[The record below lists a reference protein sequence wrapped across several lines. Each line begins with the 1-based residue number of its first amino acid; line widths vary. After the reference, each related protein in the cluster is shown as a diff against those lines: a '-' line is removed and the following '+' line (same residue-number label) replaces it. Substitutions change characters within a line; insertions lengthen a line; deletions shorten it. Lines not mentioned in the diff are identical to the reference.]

1 MKRFI
6 FACALTLF
14 ISNAYAETGP
24 LKRFGMPKGFQNA
37 SSEVVKGLQMSQPY
51 GFVIGDE
58 GETNEIWLLQSKASF
73 EQATSH
79 IMVWLKKSHLK
90 LIQSECGSQQ
100 NQQCE
105 FMARNKKGS
114 LSINLA
120 SARPKQDLLI
130 LIVRMEGPESGK

>member
-6 FACALTLF
+6 LSTLALLVF
-14 ISNAYAETGP
+14 NAYADTGP
-24 LKRFGMPKGFQNA
+24 LKRFGMPNGFQNA
-37 SSEVVKGLQMSQPY
+37 SEEVVKGLQMPQTY

-58 GETNEIWLLQSKASF
+58 GETNEIWLLQSRASF
-73 EQATSH
+73 EKATSD
-79 IMVWLKKSHLK
+79 IMAWLGKNHLK

-114 LSINLA
+114 VSINLA